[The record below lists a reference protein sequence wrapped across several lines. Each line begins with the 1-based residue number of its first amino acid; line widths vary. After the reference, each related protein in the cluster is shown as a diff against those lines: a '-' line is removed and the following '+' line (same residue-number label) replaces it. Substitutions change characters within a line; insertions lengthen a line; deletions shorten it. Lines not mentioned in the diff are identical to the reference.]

1 MHRLCVILVALVLAA
16 SPVFAASE
24 KHQKLAEELIS
35 LTEGDKILDSMK
47 SQMAMIFAQF
57 KAHLEVPEAEK
68 AKLEAYDKKF
78 QAIIDDDLDW
88 KKIRSKYIDL
98 YTSTFSEEETKAIVD
113 FYKSP
118 AGKKLTASMPNL
130 MQQSLNIARTHVQ
143 AVIPK
148 LEEITSAMEK
158 EFAPQNATQETA
170 PKK

>member
-1 MHRLCVILVALVLAA
+1 
-16 SPVFAASE
+16 
-24 KHQKLAEELIS
+24 LAEELIS

-57 KAHLEVPEAEK
+57 KAHLQIPEAQK
-68 AKLEAYDKKF
+68 AKVEGYDKKF
-78 QAIIDDDLDW
+78 QTILDEELDW
-88 KKIRSKYIDL
+88 KKVRSQYLDL

-113 FYKSP
+113 FYKSA

-143 AVIPK
+143 TIIPK

>member
-1 MHRLCVILVALVLAA
+1 MHRLCCILVALVLAA
-16 SPVFAASE
+16 SPVLAASE

-57 KAHLEVPEAEK
+57 KAQLQVPDAEK

-78 QAIIDDDLDW
+78 QTIIEDDLNW
-88 KKIRSKYIDL
+88 EKIRSKYIDL
-98 YTSTFSEEETKAIVD
+98 YTSSFSEEETKAIVD

-118 AGKKLTASMPNL
+118 VGKKLTASMPNL
-130 MQQSLNIARTHVQ
+130 MQQSLNIARTQVQ
-143 AVIPK
+143 TVIPK

-158 EFAPQNATQETA
+158 EFAPQNATEAA